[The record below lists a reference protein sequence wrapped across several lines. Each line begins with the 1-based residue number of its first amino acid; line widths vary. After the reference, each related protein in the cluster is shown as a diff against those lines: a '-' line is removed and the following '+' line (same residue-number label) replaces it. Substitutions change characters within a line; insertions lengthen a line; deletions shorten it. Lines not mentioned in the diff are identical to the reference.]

1 MGIVRKYAAEP
12 GRSWA
17 ARCGYP
23 SKKQLLRERCATH
36 NILSHGADVHR
47 KSAHFLYDPLALLR
61 WLWAAQRTCLA
72 FAFAST
78 AHLRQ
83 PRTKASNTDFAS
95 SSSAPVLQ
103 LAHPFSSAMVSTQ
116 GQDTDLDLL
125 AAARRPRAAFQQFV
139 SRPYSQWSGPVFPIS
154 SDARSQLAT
163 QLGGNDAWGPESP
176 MLSPIG
182 IQARCR
188 WRWLPLSHRIGG
200 SHGFFEE
207 NP

>member
-1 MGIVRKYAAEP
+1 M
-12 GRSWA
+12 
-17 ARCGYP
+17 ARMCIGKVHISCMTRWPCCVGCGQP
-23 SKKQLLRERCATH
+23 SALAS
-36 NILSHGADVHR
+36 LSHKPRRPIFGNH
-47 KSAHFLYDPLALLR
+47 
-61 WLWAAQRTCLA
+61 AQKL
-72 FAFAST
+72 
-78 AHLRQ
+78 
-83 PRTKASNTDFAS
+83 SNTDFAS

-139 SRPYSQWSGPVFPIS
+139 SRPYSQWSGPVLPIS

-182 IQARCR
+182 IQARCP

-207 NP
+207 NSMKPEHSVEGR